1 MNKQTDTQPHP
12 ERQWQLVSLLLGF
25 VVVMLMSQKTPAP
38 SGAQTPPQLPFA
50 NAVEQ
55 RARQI
60 ELLESIDRRLEGVD
74 DQEVAGR
81 PEAAVDEALADLEG
95 LQHAW

>member
-1 MNKQTDTQPHP
+1 VNKPAESQSPP

-25 VVVMLMSQKTPAP
+25 VVVMLMSQKAP
-38 SGAQTPPQLPFA
+38 TQTGAQPQLPFA

-60 ELLESIDRRLEGVD
+60 ELLESIDRRLESG
-74 DQEVAGR
+74 EER
-81 PEAAVDEALADLEG
+81 EAAARPNAVVDEVLADLEG
-95 LQHAW
+95 LHDAW